1 MKSKVLSNRSFEIAS
16 GIVMLLESDKNYTAS
31 RINAHDEVFDTFKR
45 KVKIESGAYR
55 TAVIFDDF
63 VIKYAQDDER
73 VEQLEAEADFISEM
87 RANPK
92 YARHFPETHL
102 FSIGETSVLIQE
114 KINMKRSK
122 WISPRL
128 EEHARMLGEALG
140 IDDVHTGNY
149 GWKGER
155 GEEYPVYI
163 DVDHRVNRTNAS
175 KPERIR
181 SWMVA

>member
-1 MKSKVLSNRSFEIAS
+1 MKSKVLSNRALEIAS
-16 GIVMLLESDKNYTAS
+16 GIVMLLESDKNYTAA
-31 RINAHDEVFDTFKR
+31 RINAHEEVFDTFKR

-63 VIKYAQDDER
+63 VIKYTQESEEVHR
-73 VEQLEAEADFISEM
+73 LEAEVDFIAEM

-92 YARHFPETHL
+92 YARHFPETHF
-102 FSIGETSVLIQE
+102 FSIGTTAVLIQE
-114 KINMKRSK
+114 KINMKRTKS
-122 WISPRL
+122 ITPRL
-128 EEHARMLGEALG
+128 EEHARALGEALG

-163 DVDHRVNRTNAS
+163 DVDLRVNRTNRN